1 MKKLFLTATLAVL
14 GLTTMNAQEV
24 NFGAKAGV
32 NIASLKSDN
41 DGLKDLDSKT
51 SFHVG
56 VMAELKL
63 SDKFAVQPELLFSS
77 QGAKEEQSVEALG
90 IKTSTEANYDFNYLN
105 LPVMAKYYV
114 TDGLSLEAGPQ
125 VGFLMSAKAKS
136 KIKVSGNG
144 ANNESE
150 DTEDLK
156 DTSKSID
163 FGLNFG
169 AGYKLENGLSIGA
182 RYNLG
187 LSNIADTSKNNVNN
201 DTKIKNGVI
210 QVSVGYFF

>member
-14 GLTTMNAQEV
+14 GFTTMNAQEV
-24 NFGAKAGV
+24 KFGAKAGL
-32 NIASLKSDN
+32 NIASLKSDTN
-41 DGLKDLDSKT
+41 EFKDLDSKT
-51 SFHVG
+51 SYHVG
-56 VMAELKL
+56 VMAELKI

-77 QGAKEEQSVEALG
+77 QGAKKDQSSELVG
-90 IKTSTEANYDFNYLN
+90 VKTTTEATWDFNYLN

-125 VGFLMSAKAKS
+125 IGFLMSAEAKQ
-136 KIKVSGNG
+136 KTTISGGSINTE
-144 ANNESE
+144 NEVK
-150 DTEDLK
+150 EDLK
-156 DTSKSID
+156 DTTKSVD

-169 AGYKLENGLSIGA
+169 AGYKLGSGLSIGA

-187 LSNIADTSKNNVNN
+187 LSNMVDSGNEDVDN
-201 DTKIKNGVI
+201 DVKIKNGVI